1 MDIPRSPE
9 FAKKKKIRRLVFGVA
24 ALVVGV
30 LVTVG
35 LAQLKPAAPTVEA
48 ATTWRDTVKRGSMLR
63 QVRGPGTLVPEDIRW
78 VTAAT
83 EATVERIVTLPSGN
97 VISADTV
104 ILEMT
109 DERVQQELL
118 DAELQL
124 RGAEADLASLRV
136 RLNNELLEQQS
147 QAANIQSLYHR
158 ARIQAEANEQL
169 SKDGLQSAV
178 ITRMSQVEADE
189 LANRHRIEQER
200 LKIRAGSTDAQIAA
214 EQARVAQRRAL
225 YELRRSQAEA
235 LKVRA
240 GIEGVL
246 QVVPVQVGQRVAAG
260 TNLARVAVPG
270 RLKAEL
276 RIPETQAKDIEMGLR
291 AVVDTRNGEVE
302 GRVAR
307 IDPAAQNG
315 TVLVDVAFSG
325 PLPRGARPDLS
336 VDGTVELE
344 RLENVLYVG
353 RPAFGQEQGTISLF
367 RVTAGTC
374 EQPEEAERV
383 QGIRLGR
390 SSVSTVEIVSGLNE
404 RDCVILSDMSA
415 WDGRD
420 RLRIR

>member
-1 MDIPRSPE
+1 MDIQRSPAI
-9 FAKKKKIRRLVFGVA
+9 AKKKKVRRIIFGVA
-24 ALVVGV
+24 ALLVGV

-48 ATTWRDTVKRGSMLR
+48 ATTWRDTAKRGPMLR

-83 EATVERIVTLPSGN
+83 EATVERIVTLPSAN
-97 VISADTV
+97 IIPADTI
-104 ILEMT
+104 ILELR
-109 DERVQQELL
+109 DERVLQELL

-158 ARIQAEANEQL
+158 AKIQAEANEQL
-169 SKDGLQSAV
+169 LKEGLLSPV
-178 ITRMSQVEADE
+178 TTRISQVEAEE
-189 LANRHRIEQER
+189 LANRHRIETER
-200 LKIRAGSTDAQIAA
+200 LRIRSGSTDAQVAA
-214 EQARVAQRRAL
+214 EQARIAQRRAL
-225 YELRRSQAEA
+225 YDLRRSQADA

-240 GIEGVL
+240 GLEGVL
-246 QVVPVQVGQRVAAG
+246 QVVPVQVGQRVASG

-276 RIPETQAKDIEMGLR
+276 RIPETQAKDIEIGQR

-315 TVLVDVAFSG
+315 TVLVDVAFTSA
-325 PLPRGARPDLS
+325 LPRGARPDLS

-344 RLENVLYVG
+344 RLDNVLYVG

-367 RVTAGTC
+367 KVTAGTC
-374 EQPEEAERV
+374 EAPEEAELV
-383 QGIRLGR
+383 QVKLGR
-390 SSVSTVEIVSGLNE
+390 SSVNTVEILSGLAE

-420 RLRIR
+420 RVRLR

>member
-1 MDIPRSPE
+1 MDIQRSPE
-9 FAKKKKIRRLVFGVA
+9 IAKKKKVKRIIFGVA
-24 ALVVGV
+24 ALLVGV

-35 LAQLKPAAPTVEA
+35 LAQLKPAAPTVER
-48 ATTWRDTVKRGSMLR
+48 ATVWKDTAKRGPMLR

-83 EATVERIVTLPSGN
+83 EATVERIVTLPSAN
-97 VISADTV
+97 IIPANTV
-104 ILEMT
+104 ILELR
-109 DERVQQELL
+109 DEKVLQELL

-124 RGAEADLASLRV
+124 RGAEADLASLKV

-147 QAANIQSLYHR
+147 QAANIQGQYHK
-158 ARIQAEANEQL
+158 AKIQAEANERL
-169 SKDGLQSAV
+169 SKEGLQSSV
-178 ITRMSQVEADE
+178 LTRISQVEAEE
-189 LANRHRIEQER
+189 LANRNRIETER
-200 LKIRAGSTDAQIAA
+200 LRIRSGSTDAQLAA

-225 YELRRSQAEA
+225 FDLRRSQADA

-240 GIEGVL
+240 GLDGVL
-246 QVVPVQVGQRVAAG
+246 QVVPVQVGQRVASG

-276 RIPETQAKDIEMGLR
+276 RIPETQARDIEIGQR

-315 TVLVDVAFSG
+315 TVLVDVAFTG
-325 PLPRGARPDLS
+325 VLPRGARPDLS

-344 RLENVLYVG
+344 RLDNVLYVG

-367 RVTAGTC
+367 KITAGTF
-374 EQPEEAERV
+374 EAPLEAERV
-383 QGIRLGR
+383 QVKLGR
-390 SSVSTVEIVSGLNE
+390 SSVNTVEILGGLAE
-404 RDCVILSDMSA
+404 GDIVILSDMSA

-420 RLRIR
+420 RVRLR

>member
-1 MDIPRSPE
+1 MDIPRSPAI
-9 FAKKKKIRRLVFGVA
+9 AKQKKVKRIIFGVA
-24 ALVVGV
+24 ALLVGV

-48 ATTWRDTVKRGSMLR
+48 ATTWRDSAKRGPMLR

-78 VTAAT
+78 ITAAT
-83 EATVERIVTLPSGN
+83 EATVERIVTLPSAN
-97 VISADTV
+97 IIKADTI
-104 ILEMT
+104 ILELR
-109 DERVQQELL
+109 DERVLQELL

-124 RGAEADLASLRV
+124 RGAVADLESLKV

-158 ARIQAEANEQL
+158 AKIQAEANERL
-169 SKDGLQSAV
+169 SKEGLQSAV
-178 ITRMSQVEADE
+178 LTRISQVEAEE
-189 LANRHRIEQER
+189 LANRHRIETER
-200 LKIRAGSTDAQIAA
+200 LKIRSGSTDAQLAA

-225 YELRRSQAEA
+225 YELRRSQADA
-235 LKVRA
+235 LRVRA
-240 GIEGVL
+240 GLEGVL
-246 QVVPVQVGQRVAAG
+246 QVVPVQVGQRVASG

-276 RIPETQAKDIEMGLR
+276 RIPETQARDIEISQR

-315 TVLVDVAFSG
+315 TVLVDVTFTA

-344 RLENVLYVG
+344 RLDNVLYVG

-367 RVTAGTC
+367 KVTAGTC
-374 EQPEEAERV
+374 QAPEEAQRIQV
-383 QGIRLGR
+383 KLGR
-390 SSVSTVEIVSGLNE
+390 SSVNTVEILSGLAE
-404 RDCVILSDMSA
+404 GDCVILSDMSA

-420 RLRIR
+420 RVKLR

>member
-1 MDIPRSPE
+1 
-9 FAKKKKIRRLVFGVA
+9 
-24 ALVVGV
+24 
-30 LVTVG
+30 
-35 LAQLKPAAPTVEA
+35 
-48 ATTWRDTVKRGSMLR
+48 MLR

-83 EATVERIVTLPSGN
+83 EATVERIVTLPSPN
-97 VISADTV
+97 EISAGTV
-104 ILEMT
+104 ILEMK

-124 RGAEADLASLRV
+124 RAAEADLASLKV

-147 QAANIQSLYHR
+147 QAANIQVLYHR
-158 ARIQAEANEQL
+158 AKIQAEANEQL

-178 ITRMSQVEADE
+178 ITRMSKVEADE
-189 LANRHRIEQER
+189 LANRHQIEQER
-200 LKIRAGSTDAQIAA
+200 LKIRAGSTEAQLAA
-214 EQARVAQRRAL
+214 EQARVSQRRAL
-225 YELRRSQAEA
+225 FDLRRSQADA

-240 GIEGVL
+240 GIDGVL
-246 QVVPVQVGQRVAAG
+246 QIVPVQVGQRVAAG
-260 TNLARVAVPG
+260 ANLARVAVPG

-276 RIPETQAKDIEMGLR
+276 RIPETQARDIEIGLR
-291 AVVDTRNGEVE
+291 AVVDTRNGEVTADGIPGAE

-315 TVLVDVAFSG
+315 TVLVDISFSG

-353 RPAFGQEQGTISLF
+353 RPAFGQEQGSVSLF
-367 RVTAGTC
+367 KITEGT
-374 EQPEEAERV
+374 QEAPSEAQRV
-383 QGIRLGR
+383 QVRLGR
-390 SSVSTVEIVSGLNE
+390 SSVNTVEILEGLNVG
-404 RDCVILSDMSA
+404 DVVILSDMSA

-420 RLRIR
+420 RIRLR

>member
-1 MDIPRSPE
+1 MDIARSPAI
-9 FAKKKKIRRLVFGVA
+9 AKQKKIRRVIFGVA
-24 ALVVGV
+24 ALLVGV

-48 ATTWRDTVKRGSMLR
+48 GTTWRDTAKRGPMLR

-83 EATVERIVTLPSGN
+83 EATVERIVTLPSAN
-97 VISADTV
+97 IIKADTI
-104 ILEMT
+104 ILELR
-109 DERVQQELL
+109 DERVLQELL

-124 RGAEADLASLRV
+124 RGAEADLASLKV
-136 RLNNELLEQQS
+136 RLNNDLLEQQS
-147 QAANIQSLYHR
+147 QAANIQGQYHK
-158 ARIQAEANEQL
+158 AKIQAEANEQL
-169 SKDGLQSAV
+169 SKEGLQSAV
-178 ITRMSQVEADE
+178 TTRISQVEAEE
-189 LANRHRIEQER
+189 LANRHRIETER
-200 LKIRAGSTDAQIAA
+200 LRIRSGSTDAQLAA
-214 EQARVAQRRAL
+214 EQARVAQRRGL
-225 YELRRSQAEA
+225 YDLRRSQADA

-240 GIEGVL
+240 GLEGVL
-246 QVVPVQVGQRVAAG
+246 QVVPVQVGQRVASG

-276 RIPETQAKDIEMGLR
+276 RIPETQAKDIEIGQR

-307 IDPAAQNG
+307 VDPAAQNG
-315 TVLVDVAFSG
+315 TVLVDVAFTG

-367 RVTAGTC
+367 KVTAGTC
-374 EQPEEAERV
+374 QAPEEAV
-383 QGIRLGR
+383 LVHVKLGV
-390 SSVSTVEIVSGLNE
+390 SSVNTVEILSGLAAG
-404 RDCVILSDMSA
+404 DCVILSDMSA

-420 RLRIR
+420 RVRLR